1 MLIGCVVTG
10 GSFILHHAGDVL
22 LQVSKKFF
30 LLNVQQERIIRSVQL
45 PHIPVRAFSQTD
57 VFLVEFTTNSDQR
70 RKSVTN
76 HMRGHNR

>member
-1 MLIGCVVTG
+1 MTG

-57 VFLVEFTTNSDQR
+57 VFLV
-70 RKSVTN
+70 
-76 HMRGHNR
+76 